1 MMDIKTLDI
10 KATHILI
17 ISDIHFGVRVNSEEW
32 QDNMKNY
39 FYGFFIPK
47 VKELKASLKEDERI
61 VLFNLGDTFNDRKAI
76 DINVYN
82 LAIDI
87 FEDVAKELDV
97 YIINGNHDLAKKTNE
112 GNMSLRAI
120 QYIPNVTLISRPT
133 LLNINYENS
142 KHTKIIAIP
151 YLGDHVLETKYL
163 MENDKAKYAFMHTDL
178 AKMKYD
184 NGMLITEGVNTDS
197 FNGTVYSGH
206 IHKRQETKKCIY
218 VGSPYHMDK
227 KDIGNQKGLYLINL
241 KTNKHE
247 FIENNFSPIYHSLL
261 MEKYVEMSIGERQAF
276 LNNNYNFIIIK
287 EENLAEYKKK
297 FDVYNLGIGTTAKFV
312 KPIINKQNIIIDVDE
327 NINYKEKSTSEL
339 INESIM
345 ELEVDSEI
353 KLKLVKTSEKY
364 LKEAE
369 AEIAND

>member
-1 MMDIKTLDI
+1 MEVKTIDV
-10 KATHILI
+10 KASHILM
-17 ISDIHFGVRVNSEEW
+17 ISDIHFGAHVNSEEW
-32 QDNMKNY
+32 QENMKNY
-39 FYGFFIPK
+39 FYEFFIPK
-47 VKELKASLKEDERI
+47 VRELKASLKENERVI
-61 VLFNLGDTFNDRKAI
+61 LVNLGDTFNDRKAI

-87 FEDVAKELDV
+87 FEDVAKEIET

-112 GNMSLRAI
+112 GNTSLRAI
-120 QYIPNVTLISRPT
+120 QYIHNVTLITEPT
-133 LLNINYENS
+133 LLNINYEGG
-142 KHTKIIAIP
+142 KHTKIIAVP
-151 YLGDHVLETKYL
+151 YLGDHSQETKYL
-163 MENDKAKYAFMHTDL
+163 MDNTKAKYAFMHTDL

-184 NGMLITEGVNTDS
+184 NGMLITEGVNTDVFS
-197 FNGTVYSGH
+197 GIVYSGH

-241 KTNKHE
+241 KTNKHA

-261 MEKYVEMSIGERQAF
+261 MEKYVEMSISERQAF
-276 LNNNYNFIIIK
+276 LNNNYNYIIIK
-287 EENLAEYKKK
+287 EENIAEYKKK
-297 FDVYNLGIGTTAKFV
+297 FDVYNLGVGTTAKFV
-312 KPIINKQNIIIDVDE
+312 KPIINKQSLNVNVDKNID
-327 NINYKEKSTSEL
+327 YKEKSISEL

-345 ELEVDSEI
+345 DLEVEEEMKLNLIKISED
-353 KLKLVKTSEKY
+353 Y